1 MDLYFLLTALPI
13 FDKVFLFVETGGVVL
28 IPLII
33 LAFLMALLITEK
45 FLCVFLKKNQPNI
58 TDKKNTAIPYTTK
71 ASYYRKRIE
80 INKYLATKAKDHHNK
95 KNINLIKQLIVIA
108 PLLGLLG
115 TVTGMIEVFEVIKIH
130 GSENTVLIGR
140 GFSHATIPTMFGLTV
155 AIFGFLSLA
164 ILEGAVK
171 KHEIK

>member
-1 MDLYFLLTALPI
+1 MDLYFILTALPI
-13 FDKVFLFVETGGVVL
+13 FDKVLLFVETGGVVL

-33 LAFLMALLITEK
+33 LAFLMALLITEN
-45 FLCVFLKKNQPNI
+45 FLCVFLNNKPNI
-58 TDKKNTAIPYTTK
+58 TNQKNILILHTIKT
-71 ASYYRKRIE
+71 SNYRKRIE
-80 INKYLATKAKDHHNK
+80 INKYLAAKAKENYYK
-95 KNINLIKQLIVIA
+95 KNINIIKQFVVIA

-155 AIFGFLSLA
+155 AIFGFLSLV
-164 ILEGAVK
+164 ILEGAIK
-171 KHEIK
+171 KYEIK

>member
-13 FDKVFLFVETGGVVL
+13 FNKVFLFVETGGVVL

-33 LAFLMALLITEK
+33 LAFLMALLITEN
-45 FLCVFLKKNQPNI
+45 FLCVFLKNKPNI
-58 TDKKNTAIPYTTK
+58 TDKKNILIPHTITT
-71 ASYYRKRIE
+71 SYYRKRIE
-80 INKYLATKAKDHHNK
+80 INKYLAAKAKENYYK
-95 KNINLIKQLIVIA
+95 KNINIIKQLIVIA

-140 GFSHATIPTMFGLTV
+140 GFSHATIPTMFGLTL

>member
-1 MDLYFLLTALPI
+1 MDLYFLLTTLPI

-28 IPLII
+28 IPLIL

-45 FLCVFLKKNQPNI
+45 FLDVFLKKNQPNI
-58 TDKKNTAIPYTTK
+58 TNKKNILIPHTIKT
-71 ASYYRKRIE
+71 SYYRKRIE
-80 INKYLATKAKDHHNK
+80 INKYLATKAKENYYK

-171 KHEIK
+171 KQAIN

>member
-1 MDLYFLLTALPI
+1 MDLFFLLTALPI
-13 FDKVFLFVETGGVVL
+13 FDKVFLFVEAGGVVL

-33 LAFLMALLITEK
+33 LAFLMAILITEN
-45 FLCVFLKKNQPNI
+45 FLCVFLKSQPNI
-58 TDKKNTAIPYTTK
+58 MDKKSILIPHTIKT
-71 ASYYRKRIE
+71 SNYRKRIE
-80 INKYLATKAKDHHNK
+80 INKYLAVKAKENYYK
-95 KNINLIKQLIVIA
+95 KNINIIKQFVVIA

-155 AIFGFLSLA
+155 AIFGFLSLV
-164 ILEGAVK
+164 ILESAIK
-171 KHEIK
+171 KI

>member
-13 FDKVFLFVETGGVVL
+13 FNKVFLFVETGGVVL

-45 FLCVFLKKNQPNI
+45 FLGVFLKKNQPNI
-58 TDKKNTAIPYTTK
+58 TNKKNILIPHTVKT
-71 ASYYRKRIE
+71 SYYRKRIE
-80 INKYLATKAKDHHNK
+80 INKYMATKAKENYYK

-115 TVTGMIEVFEVIKIH
+115 TVTGMIEVFDVIKIH

>member
-1 MDLYFLLTALPI
+1 MPI

-33 LAFLMALLITEK
+33 LAFFMALLIAEN
-45 FLCVFLKKNQPNI
+45 FLYVFFINEPETRDYKNSLISHKIKTSNYKKRN
-58 TDKKNTAIPYTTK
+58 
-71 ASYYRKRIE
+71 E
-80 INKYLATKAKDHHNK
+80 INKYLAAKARENYYR
-95 KNINLIKQLIVIA
+95 KNVNVINQFVVIA

-155 AIFGFLSLA
+155 AIFGFLSLVVLENA
-164 ILEGAVK
+164 IK
-171 KHEIK
+171 KMRLNNWH

>member
-1 MDLYFLLTALPI
+1 M
-13 FDKVFLFVETGGVVL
+13 
-28 IPLII
+28 
-33 LAFLMALLITEK
+33 
-45 FLCVFLKKNQPNI
+45 
-58 TDKKNTAIPYTTK
+58 PYTTK

-80 INKYLATKAKDHHNK
+80 INKYLATKAKEHHNK

-130 GSENTVLIGR
+130 GSKNTVLIGR

-155 AIFGFLSLA
+155 AIFGFLSLV
-164 ILEGAVK
+164 ILESAVK

>member
-1 MDLYFLLTALPI
+1 MDLYFILTALPI
-13 FDKVFLFVETGGVVL
+13 FDKVLLFVETGGVVL

-33 LAFLMALLITEK
+33 LAFLMALLITEN
-45 FLCVFLKKNQPNI
+45 FLCVFLKNQPNI
-58 TDKKNTAIPYTTK
+58 TNQKNLFLPHTIKT
-71 ASYYRKRIE
+71 SNYRKRIE
-80 INKYLATKAKDHHNK
+80 INKYLAAKSKENYYK
-95 KNINLIKQLIVIA
+95 KNINIIKQFVVIA

-155 AIFGFLSLA
+155 AIFGFLSLV
-164 ILEGAVK
+164 ILEGAIK

>member
-13 FDKVFLFVETGGVVL
+13 FNKVFLFVETGGIVL
-28 IPLII
+28 VPLII
-33 LAFLMALLITEK
+33 LAFLMALLITEN
-45 FLCVFLKKNQPNI
+45 FLCVFLKNQPNS
-58 TDKKNTAIPYTTK
+58 TDKKNILIPHPIKT
-71 ASYYRKRIE
+71 SYYSKRIE
-80 INKYLATKAKDHHNK
+80 INKYLAAKAKENYYK
-95 KNINLIKQLIVIA
+95 KNINIIKQLIVIA

>member
-1 MDLYFLLTALPI
+1 MDLYFILTALPI
-13 FDKVFLFVETGGVVL
+13 FDKVFLFAETGGVVL

-33 LAFLMALLITEK
+33 LAFLMALLITEN
-45 FLCVFLKKNQPNI
+45 FLCVFLKSNQLDIPDTKNI
-58 TDKKNTAIPYTTK
+58 LIPHTIK
-71 ASYYRKRIE
+71 PSYNRKRME
-80 INKYLATKAKDHHNK
+80 INKYLATKAKENYYK

>member
-1 MDLYFLLTALPI
+1 M
-13 FDKVFLFVETGGVVL
+13 ETGGVVL

-45 FLCVFLKKNQPNI
+45 FLGVFLKKNQPNI
-58 TDKKNTAIPYTTK
+58 TNKKNILIPHTVKT
-71 ASYYRKRIE
+71 SYYRKRIE
-80 INKYLATKAKDHHNK
+80 INKYMATKAKENYYK

-115 TVTGMIEVFEVIKIH
+115 TVTGMIEVFDVIKIH

>member
-13 FDKVFLFVETGGVVL
+13 FNKGFLFVETGGVVL

-33 LAFLMALLITEK
+33 LAFLMALLITEN
-45 FLCVFLKKNQPNI
+45 FLCVFLKNQPNI
-58 TDKKNTAIPYTTK
+58 TDKKNILIPHTITT
-71 ASYYRKRIE
+71 SYYRKRIE
-80 INKYLATKAKDHHNK
+80 INKYLAAKSKENYYK
-95 KNINLIKQLIVIA
+95 KNINIIKQFVVIA

-155 AIFGFLSLA
+155 AIFGFLSLV
-164 ILEGAVK
+164 ILEGATK

>member
-13 FDKVFLFVETGGVVL
+13 FDKVFIFVETGGVVL
-28 IPLII
+28 IPLIL

-45 FLCVFLKKNQPNI
+45 FLGVFLKKNQPNI
-58 TDKKNTAIPYTTK
+58 TNKKNILIPHTVKT
-71 ASYYRKRIE
+71 SYYRKRIE
-80 INKYLATKAKDHHNK
+80 INKYMATKAKENYYK